1 MAATGER
8 KDLAKEYLERYGG
21 LKPILAQILPILLL
35 TLAGSILA
43 GFLFLTMKEL
53 LELLPGLLAMIPAV
67 MDTRGGVFGAFGSK
81 IATGLHLG
89 IVEPRFVSNR
99 NVNNAIA
106 AALINSIVISI
117 AIAVIAYAVLLLL
130 GLETIPVWALAVIT
144 LLAGTISGLI
154 LVGVVMFIT
163 FTGFRRGVDPDNLV
177 GPVVTVTGDIFSI
190 FALLFS
196 AKIILV
202 ILT

>member
-1 MAATGER
+1 MTTDDKAN
-8 KDLAKEYLERYGG
+8 EYLEKYSSLRS
-21 LKPILAQILPILLL
+21 ILFQILPILLL

-43 GFLFLTMKEL
+43 GFLFLEMRDL

-67 MDTRGGVFGAFGSK
+67 MNTRGGIYGAFGSR

-89 IVEPRFVSNR
+89 IVKPRFVINR

-106 AALINSIVISI
+106 AALINSTVISI
-117 AIAVIAYAVLLLL
+117 VIAVIAYGVLLVL
-130 GLETIPVWALAVIT
+130 GLETIPVWALAVIS
-144 LLAGTISGLI
+144 LLAGMISGFI
-154 LVGVVMFIT
+154 LTGVAILIT
-163 FTGFRRGVDPDNLV
+163 FSSFRRGIDPDNLV

-202 ILT
+202 IIV